1 MRNLDKSKGLM
12 AEKRKF
18 LFEAT
23 SYAEPILCEGNGTV
37 VKDID
42 GNEYLDLNAG
52 QFCVTFGH
60 NYAPFN
66 EVVAEQLK
74 KLYHTNTG
82 TLTPEVFTAAEDMAS
97 INSGDLEKTIF
108 LSTGSEA
115 NECALRFA
123 KAYTKRNGVLGFDK
137 GYHGLT
143 LASQGSTMGGQW
155 ALPIVPLT
163 FSTKTPDL
171 YHKDIDVLDDEY
183 LQTCITDLENNFKD
197 NGQYLAAAI
206 MEPVVGVGGMIPI
219 PQRYLKR
226 VRELCDEYSVV
237 LIFDE
242 CQCGF
247 GRTGSWFAYQEADV
261 IPDMVTTAKAMGMG
275 LAVSAVTFSKRI
287 AEKVEFGLT
296 HFSSHQNDPIS
307 AAIVSFVINEING
320 KGLLDSNRKR
330 GEELLK
336 AIQSACDESNGV
348 LTNARGIGLMCA
360 FDLND
365 AILEDYR
372 AASKKFSKAMQENGV
387 LVQAVRQ
394 GRTFRIMPNYY
405 IKDSEIEHLRKALI
419 ESAKGL

>member
-1 MRNLDKSKGLM
+1 M

-23 SYAEPILCEGNGTV
+23 GYAEPILCEGNGTV

-143 LASQGSTMGGQW
+143 LASQGSTMGGKW
-155 ALPIVPLT
+155 ALPIVPQT

-171 YHKDIDVLDDEY
+171 YHKEISVSDEEY
-183 LQTCITDLENNFKD
+183 LKICIDDLENNFKN
-197 NGQYLAAAI
+197 NGSLLAAVI

-219 PQRYLKR
+219 PKKYLKR
-226 VRELCDEYSVV
+226 VRELCTEYSVV

-330 GEELLK
+330 GEVLLK

-372 AASKKFSKAMQENGV
+372 VASKKFSKTMQENGV

>member
-1 MRNLDKSKGLM
+1 MRNLDKSKSLM

-23 SYAEPILCEGNGTV
+23 GYVEPILCEGKGTV

-42 GNEYLDLNAG
+42 GNDYLDLNAG

-60 NYAPFN
+60 NYVPFN
-66 EVVAEQLK
+66 EVVIEQLK

-82 TLTPEVFTAAEDMAS
+82 TLTPEVFAAAENMAS

-123 KAYTKRNGVLGFDK
+123 KAYTKKNGVLGFDK

-155 ALPIVPLT
+155 ALPIVPQT

-171 YHKDIDVLDDEY
+171 YHKDVDVSDEEYMQLCID
-183 LQTCITDLENNFKD
+183 DLENNFKT
-197 NGQYLAAAI
+197 NGQFLAAVI

-219 PQRYLKR
+219 PQKYLKR
-226 VRELCDEYSVV
+226 VRELCDEYNVV

-247 GRTGSWFAYQEADV
+247 GRTGSWFAYQEFGV

-275 LAVSAVTFSKRI
+275 LAVSAVTFSRKV
-287 AEKVEFGLT
+287 AEKIEFGLT

-307 AAIVSFVINEING
+307 AAIVSFVINEIKEKN
-320 KGLLDSNRKR
+320 LLESNRKK
-330 GEELLK
+330 GKLLLQE
-336 AIQSACDESNGV
+336 IQRACEESNGI

-365 AILEDYR
+365 DKLENYR
-372 AASKKFSKAMQENGV
+372 VESKKFSKAMQENGV

-394 GRTFRIMPNYY
+394 GRTFRIMPNYM
-405 IKDSEIEHLRKALI
+405 IKDSEIKSLRIAMV
-419 ESAKGL
+419 ESAKEL